1 MKENTLSRK
10 EQGKLTKEKIFK
22 TAVNLITEKGYD
34 NISVNEICNQA
45 GVAKGTFYVHYKS
58 KEDIVRESYYLDMG
72 EFVLS
77 KFDEYIKENE
87 SISIKDKVIKFLLL
101 EFEFTKYIGY
111 EMTCLAFVTNISE
124 CIPGPC
130 RHFERR
136 TFTNLLKDMMI
147 EAQNEGKLKLG
158 NEDAFLYLE
167 TFVRGMM
174 ASWCFANGEF
184 DILEKGKEYI
194 KKIIDSVF

>member
-1 MKENTLSRK
+1 M
-10 EQGKLTKEKIFK
+10 I
-22 TAVNLITEKGYD
+22 
-34 NISVNEICNQA
+34 
-45 GVAKGTFYVHYKS
+45 
-58 KEDIVRESYYLDMG
+58 
-72 EFVLS
+72 
-77 KFDEYIKENE
+77 
-87 SISIKDKVIKFLLL
+87 
-101 EFEFTKYIGY
+101 
-111 EMTCLAFVTNISE
+111 
-124 CIPGPC
+124 
-130 RHFERR
+130 
-136 TFTNLLKDMMI
+136 I